1 MDMLFRLLRVG
12 ANGSRL
18 GPLEQRILRAL
29 WRLGGVAVQ
38 ELIDGDQMPLAYT
51 IVATTPELCL
61 TTISKRPPGT
71 RSHDQN
77 PMSLFDCKDSLSS
90 WSESQSHRYAFGP
103 FQARGFSA
111 FRGYGG
117 TLGSFRR
124 RGVRS
129 GGAVHQLDAVTSRGR
144 FPGDEPGVAPASLF
158 LATDAF

>member
-1 MDMLFRLLRVG
+1 VPNDNL
-12 ANGSRL
+12 
-18 GPLEQRILRAL
+18 
-29 WRLGGVAVQ
+29 
-38 ELIDGDQMPLAYT
+38 
-51 IVATTPELCL
+51 
-61 TTISKRPPGT
+61 KRPPGT
-71 RSHDQN
+71 RSHDKN

-103 FQARGFSA
+103 FQARNFFA
-111 FRGYGG
+111 FLGCGG

-144 FPGDEPGVAPASLF
+144 FPGDEPGVASASLF